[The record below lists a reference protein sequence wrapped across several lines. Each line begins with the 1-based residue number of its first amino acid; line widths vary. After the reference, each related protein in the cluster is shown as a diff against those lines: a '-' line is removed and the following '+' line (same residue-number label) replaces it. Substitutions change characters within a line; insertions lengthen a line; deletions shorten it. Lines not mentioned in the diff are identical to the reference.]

1 MNEFSRQGQF
11 NQPKTQGDIFVHLT
25 KNNSIG
31 SLSIE
36 NQGTVYTTSAGAQ
49 GFRGARRRTTTA
61 FFAVGAALAEKAQTI
76 GIKNVRVFTRGM
88 PRSRQGI
95 FRGLLW
101 GGLRILTIHERTPR
115 PHNGCRPPVL
125 RRT

>member
-1 MNEFSRQGQF
+1 MSILNRRKQQDQYKS
-11 NQPKTQGDIFVHLT
+11 QGDIFVHLT

-31 SLSIE
+31 SLHI
-36 NQGTVYTTSAGAQ
+36 QHKGTVYITSAGAQ

-61 FFAVGAALAEKAQTI
+61 FFAVGAALAEKAQTF
-76 GIKNVRVFTRGM
+76 GIKNVRVFTQGM

-101 GGLRILTIHERTPR
+101 GGLRILIIYEKTPR
-115 PHNGCRPPVL
+115 PHNGCRPPTL